1 MQPTTG
7 LQANLPDKH
16 KGRAMNQELIE
27 AAMDELENY
36 PAGGIGKS
44 GPTLDELDEHVEL
57 TGCAWEGD
65 NGYHVVQRA
74 WRILEKWMS
83 QTTGLTEVDQ

>member
-1 MQPTTG
+1 MTAISKPNNGFTG
-7 LQANLPDKH
+7 KSALITSE
-16 KGRAMNQELIE
+16 RSAMNQELIE

-57 TGCAWEGD
+57 TGCNWEGD
-65 NGYHVVQRA
+65 ACYHVMQRA
-74 WRILEKWMS
+74 WRLLEKWMS
-83 QTTGLTEVDQ
+83 QTTEA